1 MRIVG
6 NFTVDIDRVDYNRKL
21 RFNFALIIEMFKL
34 FPLELAQIRFYC
46 FLMIILISIFK
57 LWLYTQRFN
66 KIMSIILIFLVF
78 IVNNV
83 NKIGIVHHFGNI
95 KSD

>member
-34 FPLELAQIRFYC
+34 FPLELAQI
-46 FLMIILISIFK
+46 
-57 LWLYTQRFN
+57 
-66 KIMSIILIFLVF
+66 
-78 IVNNV
+78 
-83 NKIGIVHHFGNI
+83 
-95 KSD
+95 